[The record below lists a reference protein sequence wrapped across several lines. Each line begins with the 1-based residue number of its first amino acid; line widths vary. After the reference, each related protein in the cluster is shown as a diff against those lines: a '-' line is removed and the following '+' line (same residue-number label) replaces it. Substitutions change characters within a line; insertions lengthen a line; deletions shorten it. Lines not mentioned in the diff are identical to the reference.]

1 VIGGTPI
8 LLASADGRWFAI
20 EDRCSHAGCA
30 FSTDGEL
37 DGTTLICDC
46 HGSEFDIRT
55 GEPLVMPANEPIR
68 SYPVRETDG
77 RLEVEL

>member
-1 VIGGTPI
+1 MIDGVPI
-8 LLASADGRWFAI
+8 LLASADERWYAI

-30 FSTDGEL
+30 FSADGEL

-55 GEPLVMPANEPIR
+55 GEPLVMPANQPIR
-68 SYPVRETDG
+68 SYAVRETDG